1 MHQIKANLNIMEAHM
16 QKTKQNKKA
25 RRTNQIL
32 AVAIAPPVLM
42 TPRF

>member
-16 QKTKQNKKA
+16 QKKQNKKA

-32 AVAIAPPVLM
+32 AVTIAPQY
-42 TPRF
+42 